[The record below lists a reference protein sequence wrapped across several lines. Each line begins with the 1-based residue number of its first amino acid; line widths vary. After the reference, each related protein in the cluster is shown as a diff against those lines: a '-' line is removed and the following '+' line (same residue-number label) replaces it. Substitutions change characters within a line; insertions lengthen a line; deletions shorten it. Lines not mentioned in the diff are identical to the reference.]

1 VPFIPVVAHGLRK
14 EYGSFVAVDGISF
27 EVRDGECFGF
37 LGPNGAGKST
47 TIKMI
52 TCLAPV
58 TAGTLWVAGYD
69 VRKHAR
75 AIKRTLGVV
84 PQEDSLDPDLTV
96 RQNLQVYA
104 RYYGLVG
111 REANARID
119 ETLELFQLQ
128 EKAAARV
135 DDLSGGMKRRLA
147 IARSMVHD
155 PRILVLDEPTTG
167 LDPQLRHVVWQK
179 LRTLKT
185 RGVTLIL
192 TTHYMD
198 EAVHL
203 CDRLVI
209 MHRGKI
215 LTEGHPLALIREHV
229 GDEVLELRLPV
240 EERGALLA
248 ELSGIDGVAIEEV
261 EDIGYVFGAHTAGS
275 RIAAAVDD
283 PNRAFIRPGNLE
295 DVFLRLT
302 GRGLL
307 D

>member
-1 VPFIPVVAHGLRK
+1 MTFIPVVARGLRK
-14 EYGSFVAVDGISF
+14 EYGPFVAVDGISF

-58 TAGTLWVAGYD
+58 TAGTLTVAGLD
-69 VRKHAR
+69 VRRHAR
-75 AIKRTLGVV
+75 AVKRVLGVV

-104 RYYGLVG
+104 RYYGLTG
-111 REANARID
+111 PAANARID

-128 EKAAARV
+128 EKANARV

-215 LTEGHPLALIREHV
+215 LTEGHPLDLIREHV

-248 ELSGIDGVAIEEV
+248 ELGGIEGVAIEEV
-261 EDIGYVFGAHTAGS
+261 EDIGYVFGARAAGS